1 MRAGS
6 TLRRVHLDHIAR
18 VRAYYEDLRSGDPAD
33 VEQHF
38 NADAVHYYTRRDPD
52 RGAARIAEYAALA
65 VQHLNAVWRLEH
77 LAGTPDGPV
86 AIEWSME
93 FDSPKTG
100 KRMLDRGAELF
111 EFDDEGLITEVRAYY
126 NERGGDLRGFDH
138 AGRGHAVL
146 EAPETE

>member
-1 MRAGS
+1 
-6 TLRRVHLDHIAR
+6 LDHVGR
-18 VRAYYEDLRSGDPAD
+18 VRAYYDDLRSSDAAD
-33 VEQHF
+33 VARHF

-52 RGAARIAEYAALA
+52 HTSARIAEYAALA
-65 VQHLNAVWRLEH
+65 VQHLNAIWRLVH
-77 LAGTPDGPV
+77 LAGEADGPV

-100 KRMLDRGAELF
+100 ERMLDRGAEFF

-138 AGRGHAVL
+138 AARGHSVL
-146 EAPETE
+146 EPRADRSST